1 MSNQHCLLCSRATHQ
16 LLQNTALQN
25 EDEEIIS
32 LIQSNQPG
40 WQPEQGLCQPCF
52 DLFRGA
58 RERMS
63 ANPKIF
69 HDGEYHILPTP
80 LRVGANERFAGRG
93 VCMAFLDSGFYPH
106 PDLVE
111 PRNRILRYINIAD
124 QSQNER
130 EFNEPNDS
138 SWPLSNQKEFLEP
151 NDSSWH
157 GMMTSVVA
165 AGNGHLSGGVFRGL
179 AFEAN
184 LVLVKVGSANRI
196 VHEDIQR
203 GLEWVIKHRAEHNV
217 RVVNI
222 SCGGDY
228 EASYLTDGL
237 SQAAERA
244 VREGIV
250 VVCAAGN
257 SGTDNHPVLP
267 PASAPSV
274 ITVGGF
280 NDNNTLELKDNAAYH
295 SSYGPT
301 IDGLQKPEIVA
312 PSIWLAAPILP
323 GTPTAAEARL
333 YDLLQ
338 DSPDTELRDVLKS
351 FQGIDQ
357 QLDASSD
364 LPVYLIRQLVSIKI
378 HDANVIS
385 GHYKHVDGT
394 SFAAPIVSSVVAQML
409 EANPRLTPQQVKRIL
424 IDTAIRLDSV
434 SVDRQGWGTIIPARA
449 VERALQFQ

>member
-1 MSNQHCLLCSRATHQ
+1 MSQEQCPLCGRHGRQPSRHA
-16 LLQNTALQN
+16 
-25 EDEEIIS
+25 DEAIIS

-40 WQPEQGLCQPCF
+40 WQPENGLCQPCF

-63 ANPKIF
+63 ANPQIF

-80 LRVGANERFAGRG
+80 LRVGADERFSGRN
-93 VCMAFLDSGFYPH
+93 VTMAFLDSGFYPH
-106 PDLVE
+106 PDLAE
-111 PRNRILRYINIAD
+111 PRNRILRYVNIANPSFD
-124 QSQNER
+124 ER
-130 EFNEPNDS
+130 EF
-138 SWPLSNQKEFLEP
+138 KEP

-165 AGNGHLSGGVFRGL
+165 AGNGHLSGGVYRGL
-179 AFEAN
+179 ACEAS

-203 GLEWVIKHRAEHNV
+203 GLEWVIEHRAEHNI
-217 RVVNI
+217 RIVNL

-237 SQAAERA
+237 SHAAERA
-244 VREGIV
+244 VRDGIV

-257 SGTDNHPVLP
+257 SGGGDNHAVLP

-280 NDNNTLELKDNAAYH
+280 NDKNTLELGDNAAYH

-301 IDGLQKPEIVA
+301 IDGLQKPEMVA

-333 YDLLQ
+333 YDMLQ
-338 DSPDTELRDVLKS
+338 DSPDSELRELLKANS
-351 FQGIDQ
+351 GVDA
-357 QLDASSD
+357 QLDAASD
-364 LPVYLIRQLVSIKI
+364 LPVYLIRQLVSIKL

-385 GHYKHVDGT
+385 GSYKHVDGT

-424 IDTAIRLDSV
+424 IDTAIRLESV
-434 SVDRQGWGTIIPARA
+434 SVDRQGWGTIIPSRA

>member
-1 MSNQHCLLCSRATHQ
+1 MELLQRWAGSNLLYFSATIMSQDHCPLCSRSGRQAV
-16 LLQNTALQN
+16 
-25 EDEEIIS
+25 EDADESLIS

-40 WQPEQGLCQPCF
+40 WQPAHGLCQPCF

-58 RERMS
+58 RDRFN

-69 HDGEYHILPTP
+69 RDGEYHILPTP
-80 LRVGANERFAGRG
+80 LRVGADERFAGRG
-93 VCMAFLDSGFYPH
+93 VTIAFLDSGFYPH
-106 PDLVE
+106 PDLIE
-111 PRNRILRYINIAD
+111 PRNRILRYVNVAD
-124 QSQNER
+124 PNFDER
-130 EFNEPNDS
+130 EF
-138 SWPLSNQKEFLEP
+138 KEP

-165 AGNGHLSGGVFRGL
+165 AGNGHLSGGAYRGL
-179 AFEAN
+179 ACEAN

-203 GLEWVIKHRAEHNV
+203 GLEWVIEHRAEHEI
-217 RVVNI
+217 RVVNV

-228 EASYLTDGL
+228 EASYLTDRL
-237 SQAAERA
+237 SQAAEQA
-244 VREGIV
+244 VKEGIV

-257 SGTDNHPVLP
+257 SGSGDNHPVLP

-280 NDNNTLELKDNAAYH
+280 NDKNTLELADNAAYH

-333 YDLLQ
+333 YDMLQ
-338 DSPDTELRDVLKS
+338 DSPDSELRDVLKAS
-351 FQGIDQ
+351 SGIDA
-357 QLDASSD
+357 QLDAASD
-364 LPVYLIRQLVSIKI
+364 LPTYLLRQLVSIKI

-394 SFAAPIVSSVVAQML
+394 SFAAPIVASVAAQIL

-424 IDTAIRLDSV
+424 MDTAIRLDSV
-434 SVDRQGWGTIIPARA
+434 TVDRQGSGTIIPARA

>member
-1 MSNQHCLLCSRATHQ
+1 MSYELCPLCGRAGKQ
-16 LLQNTALQN
+16 SLPSA
-25 EDEEIIS
+25 EESLIF
-32 LIQSNQPG
+32 LIQSNEPG

-58 RERMS
+58 HDRLR
-63 ANPKIF
+63 ANPNIF
-69 HDGEYHILPTP
+69 QNNRYRILTTP
-80 LRVGANERFAGRG
+80 LRVGADERFTGRG
-93 VCMAFLDSGFYPH
+93 VTIAFLDSGFYPH

-111 PRNRILRYINIAD
+111 PRNRILRYVNITAPNQTEQEAAAEIN
-124 QSQNER
+124 Q
-130 EFNEPNDS
+130 
-138 SWPLSNQKEFLEP
+138 P

-165 AGNGHLSGGVFRGL
+165 AGNGYLSAGTYRGL
-179 AFEAN
+179 ACDASV
-184 LVLVKVGSANRI
+184 VLVKAGSAHRI
-196 VHEDIQR
+196 LHDDIQR
-203 GLEWVIKHRAEHNV
+203 GLEWVIEYRQQYNI
-217 RVVNI
+217 RIVNL
-222 SCGGDY
+222 SCAGDY
-228 EASYLTDGL
+228 EESYLTDGL

-244 VREGIV
+244 VKAGLV

-257 SGTDNHPVLP
+257 AGSSQDHAILP

-280 NDNNTLELKDNAAYH
+280 NDRNTLELADNSLYH

-323 GTPTAAEARL
+323 NTPTAAEARL
-333 YDLLQ
+333 YDMLQ
-338 DSPDTELRDVLKS
+338 DAPDNEVRDMLKASP
-351 FQGIDQ
+351 GIDP
-357 QLDASSD
+357 QLDAASD
-364 LPVYLIRQLVSIKI
+364 LPVYLIRQLVAIKI

-385 GHYKHVDGT
+385 GSYKHVDGT

-424 IDTAIRLDSV
+424 IDTAIRLEG
-434 SVDRQGWGTIIPARA
+434 VDVNRQGWGTIIPSRA
-449 VERALQFQ
+449 VERALQYH

>member
-1 MSNQHCLLCSRATHQ
+1 MSHEQCPLCSRSGRQ
-16 LLQNTALQN
+16 LVQNADDAL
-25 EDEEIIS
+25 IS

-40 WQPEQGLCQPCF
+40 WQPEHGFCQPCF

-58 RERMS
+58 RERMA

-93 VCMAFLDSGFYPH
+93 VTIAFLDSGFYPH
-106 PDLVE
+106 PDLTE
-111 PRNRILRYINIAD
+111 SRNRILCYANVANPQFD
-124 QSQNER
+124 ER
-130 EFNEPNDS
+130 EF
-138 SWPLSNQKEFLEP
+138 KEP

-165 AGNGHLSGGVFRGL
+165 VGNGHLSGGVYRGL
-179 AFEAN
+179 ACEAN

-203 GLEWVIKHRAEHNV
+203 GLEWVIEHRAEHNI
-217 RVVNI
+217 RIVNV

-257 SGTDNHPVLP
+257 SGGGDKHPVLP
-267 PASAPSV
+267 PASSPSV

-280 NDNNTLELKDNAAYH
+280 NDKNTLELGDNAAYH

-333 YDLLQ
+333 YDMLQ
-338 DSPDTELRDVLKS
+338 DSPDTEIRDVLKANP
-351 FQGIDQ
+351 GVDA
-357 QLDASSD
+357 QLDAASD
-364 LPVYLIRQLVSIKI
+364 LPVYLIRHLVSIKI

-385 GHYKHVDGT
+385 GYYKHVDGT

-424 IDTAIRLDSV
+424 IDTAIRLESV
-434 SVDRQGWGTIIPARA
+434 SVDRQGWGTIIPSRA

>member
-1 MSNQHCLLCSRATHQ
+1 MSQDQCPLCSRSGRQSFHDADEA
-16 LLQNTALQN
+16 LL
-25 EDEEIIS
+25 S

-40 WQPEQGLCQPCF
+40 WQPEHGICQPCL

-58 RERMS
+58 RQRMA

-80 LRVGANERFAGRG
+80 LRVGANERFTGRG
-93 VCMAFLDSGFYPH
+93 VTMAFLDSGFYPH

-111 PRNRILRYINIAD
+111 PRNRILRYANVANPNHD
-124 QSQNER
+124 ER

-138 SWPLSNQKEFLEP
+138 SW
-151 NDSSWH
+151 H
-157 GMMTSVVA
+157 GLMTSVVA

-179 AFEAN
+179 ACDAN
-184 LVLVKVGSANRI
+184 LALVKVGAANRI

-203 GLEWVIKHRAEHNV
+203 GLEWVIEHRAEHNI

-244 VREGIV
+244 VAAGIV

-257 SGTDNHPVLP
+257 SGHDNHAVLP
-267 PASAPSV
+267 PASTPSV

-280 NDNNTLELKDNAAYH
+280 NDNNTLELKDNEAYH

-323 GTPTAAEARL
+323 GTPTAAEAML

-338 DSPDTELRDVLKS
+338 DATDAELRDLLKANS
-351 FQGIDQ
+351 GVNA
-357 QLDASSD
+357 QLDDASD
-364 LPVYLIRQLVSIKI
+364 LPVYLIRQLVSIKL

-424 IDTAIRLDSV
+424 IDTAIRLESV
-434 SVDRQGWGTIIPARA
+434 PVDRQGWGTIIPSRA
-449 VERALQFQ
+449 VERALQHR